1 MNEEPKYRIASII
14 YFKDDV
20 EMKQVQAWINALKK
34 KGVIEGHDTR
44 EYFCEYV
51 SNYGDP
57 CWYIP

>member
-1 MNEEPKYRIASII
+1 MPEDPKYKIASLI

-20 EMKQVQAWINALKK
+20 EMKRVQAWIKALQD

-44 EYFCEYV
+44 EYI